1 MKKTIMI
8 VDDSILIRNEIGKIL
23 EGTDYEVVCQCRS
36 GEEALETYE
45 KIMPDIVTMDII
57 LPGIDGLETS
67 KHILNKH
74 PKAGIVII
82 SSLVYDKT
90 LQVVQELGP
99 AIPFVFKPINKSFF
113 IESLKKV
120 STNLDTTSQIH
131 STQ

>member
-8 VDDSILIRNEIGKIL
+8 VDDSILIRNEIGKLL

-45 KIMPDIVTMDII
+45 KILPDIVTMDII

-67 KHILNKH
+67 KQLLIQY

-82 SSLVYDKT
+82 SSLVYDRT
-90 LQVVQELGP
+90 LQIVQELGP
-99 AIPFVFKPINKSFF
+99 AIPFVFKPINQSFF
-113 IESLKKV
+113 IESLNKV
-120 STNLDTTSQIH
+120 SNDLDTTI
-131 STQ
+131 

>member
-67 KHILNKH
+67 KRILNKH

-90 LQVVQELGP
+90 LQVVKELGP

-120 STNLDTTSQIH
+120 STNSESTS
-131 STQ
+131 

>member
-23 EGTDYEVVCQCRS
+23 EGTAYEVVCQCRS

-67 KHILNKH
+67 KRILNKH
-74 PKAGIVII
+74 PDAGIVII

-90 LQVVQELGP
+90 LQVVQEMG
-99 AIPFVFKPINKSFF
+99 ATIPFVFKPINKSFF

-120 STNLDTTSQIH
+120 STNKL
-131 STQ
+131 

>member
-8 VDDSILIRNEIGKIL
+8 VDDSILIRNEIGKLL

-45 KIMPDIVTMDII
+45 KILPDIVTMDII

-67 KHILNKH
+67 KQLLIKH

-82 SSLVYDKT
+82 SSLVYDRT
-90 LQVVQELGP
+90 MQIVQELGP
-99 AIPFVFKPINKSFF
+99 AIPFVFKPINQSFF
-113 IESLKKV
+113 IESLNKV
-120 STNLDTTSQIH
+120 SNDLDTTI
-131 STQ
+131 

>member
-1 MKKTIMI
+1 MI

-23 EGTDYEVVCQCRS
+23 DGTDFEVICQCRS
-36 GEEALETYE
+36 GEEALETYD

-74 PKAGIVII
+74 PEAGIVII

-90 LQVVQELGP
+90 MQVVKELGP

-120 STNLDTTSQIH
+120 STNQDITL
-131 STQ
+131 

>member
-23 EGTDYEVVCQCRS
+23 DGTDFEVTCQCRS
-36 GEEALETYE
+36 GEEALETYD

-57 LPGIDGLETS
+57 LPGIDGLKTS
-67 KHILNKH
+67 KLILNKH
-74 PKAGIVII
+74 PEAGIVII
-82 SSLVYDKT
+82 SSLVYDQT
-90 LQVVQELGP
+90 MQVVKELGP

-120 STNLDTTSQIH
+120 STNQDITL
-131 STQ
+131 

>member
-67 KHILNKH
+67 KRILNKH
-74 PKAGIVII
+74 PDAGIVII

-90 LQVVQELGP
+90 LQVVQEMG
-99 AIPFVFKPINKSFF
+99 ATIPFVFKPINKSFF

-120 STNLDTTSQIH
+120 STNKL
-131 STQ
+131 